1 MTTLYAHTS
10 ISRFSALL
18 LALGLVALPAVADSS
33 SVSSASSAS
42 LGSVSTS
49 LETSSNSSTGK
60 KQVAQ
65 GAYTLLDMVAVADK
79 PDMLRLRMQG
89 QGPDQTT
96 EFTLLI
102 PRQTAERAQLVA
114 GQTVHALARTY
125 GVAFA
130 ATDKASPFFL
140 VMDDAVYREVD
151 SRPVGV

>member
-1 MTTLYAHTS
+1 MTTLHDRTS

-18 LALGLVALPAVADSS
+18 LALGLVALPAAADS
-33 SVSSASSAS
+33 SSASSAS
-42 LGSVSTS
+42 SASMGSVSTS

-65 GAYTLLDMVAVADK
+65 GAYTLVDMVAVADK

-89 QGPDQTT
+89 QGPDQTA
-96 EFTLLI
+96 EFTLLM
-102 PRQTAERAQLVA
+102 PRLTAERAQLVA

-125 GVAFA
+125 GIAFA